1 LQSLESVK
9 KLFQIS
15 EFRSFQEDIIQ
26 RILGG
31 QHCLVIM
38 PTGMGKSL
46 CYQIPALLLDGLTI
60 VISPL
65 IALMYDQVIAL
76 KKITPEVT
84 FINSSLSKEERI
96 FRLDELKKGKYKILY
111 ITPERFRSKF
121 FIEAIRGQKISLLAI
136 DEAHCISQ
144 WGHDFRPDYSR
155 IAEIRSILDSPTT
168 IALTATA
175 TKHVQKDIIEQLGF
189 DSNEIKLYHSGIARP
204 NLYLHV
210 EQNVDEPEKWKSI
223 LKLIRNDQG
232 LQNGKSS
239 STLVYFNLIDKLVK
253 FSDYLSTNRIEHSV
267 YHGRLN
273 AKDRNRIQRNFLEN
287 KTQILLATNAFGM
300 GVDKPDIRKIIHAE
314 LPISIESYYQEIGR
328 AGRDGQDSECYLYY
342 VENDLAVLMDFIEW
356 QNPDSQFIK
365 KVYDTFRHA
374 GEKLTSWDYQ
384 EIQSKVVFKNRGDHR
399 LQTVLNLLD
408 RYSVTS
414 GDVENYNLKL
424 IGTLPQELTDEAKL
438 ESKKKNSLKKLYEML
453 MYSKSEKCRR
463 VFLYN
468 YFGEEPTFCGNCDY
482 CKMN

>member
-1 LQSLESVK
+1 
-9 KLFQIS
+9 
-15 EFRSFQEDIIQ
+15 
-26 RILGG
+26 
-31 QHCLVIM
+31 
-38 PTGMGKSL
+38 
-46 CYQIPALLLDGLTI
+46 
-60 VISPL
+60 
-65 IALMYDQVIAL
+65 
-76 KKITPEVT
+76 
-84 FINSSLSKEERI
+84 
-96 FRLDELKKGKYKILY
+96 
-111 ITPERFRSKF
+111 
-121 FIEAIRGQKISLLAI
+121 
-136 DEAHCISQ
+136 
-144 WGHDFRPDYSR
+144 
-155 IAEIRSILDSPTT
+155 
-168 IALTATA
+168 
-175 TKHVQKDIIEQLGF
+175 
-189 DSNEIKLYHSGIARP
+189 
-204 NLYLHV
+204 
-210 EQNVDEPEKWKSI
+210 
-223 LKLIRNDQG
+223 
-232 LQNGKSS
+232 
-239 STLVYFNLIDKLVK
+239 
-253 FSDYLSTNRIEHSV
+253 
-267 YHGRLN
+267 LN

-328 AGRDGQDSECYLYY
+328 SGRDGQDSECYLYY

-365 KVYDTFRHA
+365 KVYDTFHHA

-453 MYSKSEKCRR
+453 MYSKAEKCRR
-463 VFLYN
+463 AFLYN